1 MACSLLTFGK
11 AAGVAFAASLLLAG
25 CSGTKTTVDQGG
37 TTTAST
43 STIAPEGQRR
53 AFTTVGAATPGRIEV
68 NSYLWR
74 GALDALSFM
83 PLQSADAYGGAIIT
97 DWYSPPETPNERFK
111 VNALVQGAELRADG
125 VKVTMFRQ
133 TRDGPAGQWKDAE
146 VDKATPIDLENVI
159 LARAR
164 ELRQQRAAPGQQ

>member
-1 MACSLLTFGK
+1 MALSVLSSGK
-11 AAGVAFAASLLLAG
+11 ALGVALATALLLAG
-25 CSGTKTTVDQGG
+25 CGGTSQTVDQGG

-53 AFTTVGAATPGRIEV
+53 AFTTVGAASPGRIEV
-68 NSYLWR
+68 NGFLWR

-83 PLQSADAYGGAIIT
+83 PLQSADPYGGAIIT

-111 VNALVQGAELRADG
+111 VNALVQGTELRADG

-133 TRDGPAGQWKDAE
+133 TRESATAPWKDAE
-146 VDKATPIDLENVI
+146 IDKNTPIDLENVI

-164 ELRQQRAAPGQQ
+164 ELRQQRLAGQ

>member
-1 MACSLLTFGK
+1 MAYSVLSLGRPV
-11 AAGVAFAASLLLAG
+11 GVALAAALLMAG
-25 CSGTKTTVDQGG
+25 CGSTKQTVSQG
-37 TTTAST
+37 ST
-43 STIAPEGQRR
+43 STASASTVAPEGQRR
-53 AFTTVGAATPGRIEV
+53 AFTTAGAATTGRIEV
-68 NSYLWR
+68 NGYLWR

-111 VNALVQGAELRADG
+111 VNALVQGTELRADG

-133 TRDGPAGQWKDAE
+133 TRETPAGAWKDAE
-146 VDKATPIDLENVI
+146 VDKNTPIDLENVI

-164 ELRQQRAAPGQQ
+164 ELRQQKLAGQ

>member
-1 MACSLLTFGK
+1 MARLMLSTGRAF
-11 AAGVAFAASLLLAG
+11 GVALATGLLLAG
-25 CSGTKTTVDQGG
+25 CGGTKTEMTQAGS
-37 TTTAST
+37 TTSST
-43 STIAPEGQRR
+43 STVAPEGQRR

-68 NSYLWR
+68 NGFLWR

-83 PLQSADAYGGAIIT
+83 PLQSADAYGGAIIS

-133 TRDGPAGQWKDAE
+133 TRESATGPWKDAE
-146 VDKATPIDLENVI
+146 VDKNTPIDLENVI

-164 ELRQQRAAPGQQ
+164 ELRQQRLAGQ

>member
-1 MACSLLTFGK
+1 MAFSVLSSGK
-11 AAGVAFAASLLLAG
+11 AFGVALAAALLLAG
-25 CSGTKTTVDQGG
+25 CGSTKQTVSESG

-43 STIAPEGQRR
+43 STIAPEGTRR
-53 AFTTVGAATPGRIEV
+53 GFTTVGAATPGRIEV
-68 NSYLWR
+68 NGYLWR

-111 VNALVQGAELRADG
+111 VNALVQGTELRADG

-133 TRDGPAGQWKDAE
+133 TRESATVPWKDAE
-146 VDKATPIDLENVI
+146 VDKNTPIDLENVI

-164 ELRQQRAAPGQQ
+164 ELRQQRLAGQ

>member
-1 MACSLLTFGK
+1 MALSVHPSGK
-11 AAGVAFAASLLLAG
+11 AFGVALAVALLVAG

-37 TTTAST
+37 STIAST
-43 STIAPEGQRR
+43 STVAPEGQRR

-68 NSYLWR
+68 NGYLWR

-83 PLQSADAYGGAIIT
+83 PLQSADPYGGAIIT

-133 TRDGPAGQWKDAE
+133 TRESATAQWKDSE
-146 VDKATPIDLENVI
+146 IDKNTPIDLENVI

-164 ELRQQRAAPGQQ
+164 ELRNQRMAGQ

>member
-1 MACSLLTFGK
+1 MALSVLSSGK
-11 AAGVAFAASLLLAG
+11 AFGVVLATALLLAG
-25 CSGTKTTVDQGG
+25 CSGTKTEVNQAGS
-37 TTTAST
+37 TTAST
-43 STIAPEGQRR
+43 STVAPEGNRR

-68 NSYLWR
+68 NGYLWR

-111 VNALVQGAELRADG
+111 VNALVQGTELRADG

-133 TRDGPAGQWKDAE
+133 TRETPAAPWKDAE
-146 VDKATPIDLENVI
+146 IDKNTPIDLENVI

-164 ELRQQRAAPGQQ
+164 ELRQQRLAGQ